1 MALDELEEAGVLL
14 PEEEWGEHKLETTVH
29 QGPMLLASVV
39 AVGSWIAAYVGG
51 GNWLTWTGIVI
62 FLVAFFAVIWM
73 CDRAV
78 TRQRKRFHRERPEHP
93 AGDPLGEE
101 E

>member
-14 PEEEWGEHKLETTVH
+14 PEEEWGEHGLETTVR
-29 QGPMLLASVV
+29 QGPMLIASLV
-39 AVGSWIAAYVGG
+39 AVAAWIAAYVGG
-51 GNWLTWTGIVI
+51 GGSLTWIGIVA

-78 TRQRKRFHRERPEHP
+78 TRQRKRFRRERRDDVDSE
-93 AGDPLGEE
+93 
-101 E
+101 